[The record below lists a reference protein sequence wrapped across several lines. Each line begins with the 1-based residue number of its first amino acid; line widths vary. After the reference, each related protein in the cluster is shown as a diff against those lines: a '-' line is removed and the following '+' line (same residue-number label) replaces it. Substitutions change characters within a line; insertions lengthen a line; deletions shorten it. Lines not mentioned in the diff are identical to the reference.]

1 MSYSD
6 TEEWIPPARALL
18 KKKPKKSVQLS
29 RIEAIVKA
37 GGEPLRGIDLTRKSC
52 VGFMVPAVYDSKKKQ
67 LPFCHISKYDMK
79 PFKAKPLLKVPTPSE
94 IVDLVGCDT
103 PEEVCITEGL
113 RDLGFKKMYISGLV
127 ALDEVN
133 EAATE
138 LTGMTIMGDAV
149 FLK

>member
-6 TEEWIPPARALL
+6 TEEWVPPTRALL

-37 GGEPLRGIDLTRKSC
+37 GGIDLTRKTC
-52 VGFMVPAVYDSKKKQ
+52 VGFMVPAIYDSKKKQ
-67 LPFCHISKYDMK
+67 LPFCHILKYDIK
-79 PFKAKPLLKVPTPSE
+79 PFKAKPLLKIPTPSE

-113 RDLGFKKMYISGLV
+113 RDLGFRKMYISGLV